1 MGLIG
6 NKTDLE
12 HQRIIKIENH
22 NKVAEEYALEPYY
35 SNFNSYLLSIII
47 IIKISS
53 SKTPKIILKKTKKNL
68 GPDNR

>member
-35 SNFNSYLLSIII
+35 SNFGSYLLSA
-47 IIKISS
+47 
-53 SKTPKIILKKTKKNL
+53 LKLFFYFFFLNCFKDFQDRET
-68 GPDNR
+68 RF